1 MRNIMK
7 ILERLNNSYIKRRL
21 LVLSLTIQN
30 LILSL
35 VMLMY
40 ANVIISNGKI
50 NGELDYTQVTFFYNM
65 AIVLLFVIICL
76 FAPYLLSNSLN
87 VLYENN
93 TIEHL
98 LSVKINFGE
107 IVFAVYL
114 RGIIALSILVVSAF
128 PIISISFYFGGFSL
142 LKIIRL
148 FFVVIIFAI
157 FISSVCIFISSRIL
171 DKNVSIIIA
180 YIISLIFTVI
190 NVLFLNRALYSFS
203 YTIIYSIFLIIL
215 SLILLSIARNSII
228 FNT

>member
-128 PIISISFYFGGFSL
+128 PIVSISFYFGGFSL
-142 LKIIRL
+142 LKIVRL
-148 FFVVIIFAI
+148 FFIVIIFAI
-157 FISSVCIFISSRIL
+157 FISSVCIFISSKIL

>member
-128 PIISISFYFGGFSL
+128 PIVSISFYFGGFSL

-148 FFVVIIFAI
+148 FFIVIIFAI
-157 FISSVCIFISSRIL
+157 FISSVCIFISSKIL
-171 DKNVSIIIA
+171 DKNVSLIIA

>member
-50 NGELDYTQVTFFYNM
+50 NGELDYTQVTLFYNM

-128 PIISISFYFGGFSL
+128 PIVSISFYFGGFSL

-148 FFVVIIFAI
+148 FFIVIIFAI
-157 FISSVCIFISSRIL
+157 FISSVCIFISSKIL

-180 YIISLIFTVI
+180 YIICLIFTVI